1 MLHKEAVPGPSRPG
15 FLREVGSFVLRTGLV
30 IGVAGVVLML
40 LGRRWHEQEATPARV
55 AGTIAHLG
63 APLGQGPLQMAA
75 PLVLEHQQAVKEL
88 RTLLLSALVLLG
100 ATTLLRAL
108 TDGEAR
114 RPAGDN
120 RLRLLALAAVPAY
133 LAAMYVPAFAYFFEL
148 EPLTFGQWGRVL
160 LVAGPAYGVLV
171 VSDWFLRPGPV

>member
-1 MLHKEAVPGPSRPG
+1 
-15 FLREVGSFVLRTGLV
+15 
-30 IGVAGVVLML
+30 
-40 LGRRWHEQEATPARV
+40 
-55 AGTIAHLG
+55 
-63 APLGQGPLQMAA
+63 LQMAA
-75 PLVLEHQQAVKEL
+75 PLVLEQHNAVKEV

-108 TDGEAR
+108 TDGEVR

-148 EPLTFGQWGRVL
+148 QPLSFRHWGQVL
-160 LVAGPAYGVLV
+160 LVVGPAYAVLF
-171 VSDWFLRPGPV
+171 VSDRLLRPRAAGRRSGFQS